1 MGITK
6 DFQDIGS
13 FAKSVVLR
21 RSIPGTKFYIF
32 GTGRCGSTLLVGLL
46 NCHSQISCDP
56 ELLSAHSRVPKLAL
70 LKRVYNCP
78 TSVYGFKLLMYHM
91 TDVHRMSSPIRFIHW
106 LHGQNFKIV
115 YLRRKNRLQHAV
127 SLVVSAK
134 RKVLHQSRSD
144 RAAEPVQIDPSSVLE
159 TVAKFEANYQ
169 AERDLMGQVP
179 HLPLVYEDHLA
190 DGSQH
195 QTTSNLVFDYLGLEP
210 ESAEAKLRKI
220 MPVDL
225 SQGILNYEEVIA
237 EIDRSDY
244 AHLLKEPG

>member
-1 MGITK
+1 M
-6 DFQDIGS
+6 
-13 FAKSVVLR
+13 
-21 RSIPGTKFYIF
+21 
-32 GTGRCGSTLLVGLL
+32 
-46 NCHSQISCDP
+46 
-56 ELLSAHSRVPKLAL
+56 
-70 LKRVYNCP
+70 
-78 TSVYGFKLLMYHM
+78 
-91 TDVHRMSSPIRFIHW
+91 
-106 LHGQNFKIV
+106 
-115 YLRRKNRLQHAV
+115 QHAV